1 MEDMSDRIEDDSSG
15 ADTGDD
21 GATDTFDPSFGE
33 IEEVRYFV
41 TDEDEPYAVVIE
53 SVNEVRLTII
63 YEVTPDRGVAWI
75 FRSVDSGMWGE
86 AMWVNNEDV
95 VDVAESAREAERAVL
110 VTEECA
116 HIRVLKL
123 LTFDEELEDW
133 RVFLVLHAGL
143 SSEEG
148 TSSRSGSVGGASYP
162 SDPSL
167 SVESA
172 SD

>member
-1 MEDMSDRIEDDSSG
+1 MSDQSEDDSIGS
-15 ADTGDD
+15 DTGD
-21 GATDTFDPSFGE
+21 GAADAFDPLFGE

-41 TDEDEPYAVVIE
+41 TDEDEPYTVVIE
-53 SVNEVRLTII
+53 NVNEVRLTVI
-63 YEVTPDRGVAWI
+63 YELTPDRGVAWI
-75 FRSVDSGMWGE
+75 FRSVDAAMWGD
-86 AMWVNNEDV
+86 AMWANNEDV

-116 HIRVLKL
+116 RCRVLKL
-123 LTFDEELEDW
+123 LTFDEELEEW
-133 RVFLVLHAGL
+133 QVFLVLHAGL

-148 TSSRSGSVGGASYP
+148 TSSRSGSVGSASFL